1 MKKIVNTFTKI
12 FVRDGK
18 RHKIVAVASLGDEC
32 RNNICTFSI
41 TGQIDIFCFGSW
53 HCKTCGCI
61 TDEICKFF
69 PELKPFVNL
78 HMCNYKGQP
87 FYTVD
92 NGIYYVSQSKEIA
105 MRNLRITEDE
115 YDALLPVAELN
126 DKDYFVYKLFKLG
139 IVKRWKS
146 EADKFISF
154 LLYKG
159 DEWENPTGESWENP
173 YTISDERP
181 TIKLTGS
188 IIALVESRLKKG
200 YYTKE
205 NIDKIL
211 QQRRADEIS
220 KKRQSVI
227 EEYYKKTEKARNE
240 RDVMLYILDHG
251 ISIDNV
257 IYYDYNN
264 TVKFNWLDYKEQI
277 TQEQFVD
284 FVNNLEYD
292 KLPDGIQFVLGDGK

>member
-1 MKKIVNTFTKI
+1 
-12 FVRDGK
+12 
-18 RHKIVAVASLGDEC
+18 
-32 RNNICTFSI
+32 
-41 TGQIDIFCFGSW
+41 
-53 HCKTCGCI
+53 
-61 TDEICKFF
+61 
-69 PELKPFVNL
+69 
-78 HMCNYKGQP
+78 
-87 FYTVD
+87 
-92 NGIYYVSQSKEIA
+92 

-115 YDALLPVAELN
+115 YDALLPAAELN

-146 EADKFISF
+146 EADKFIEF
-154 LLYKG
+154 LLRQG
-159 DEWENPTGESWENP
+159 GEWENP

-181 TIKLTGS
+181 TIKLTGG
-188 IIALVESRLKKG
+188 IRALVESRLKKG

-220 KKRQSVI
+220 KKRQSII

-251 ISIDNV
+251 LPADNA
-257 IYYDYNN
+257 IYYNCDN
-264 TVKFNWLDYKEQI
+264 TVKFNWSPYRKQI

-284 FVNNLEYD
+284 FVNNLEHD

>member
-18 RHKIVAVASLGDEC
+18 RHRIVAVASLGDEC

-61 TDEICKFF
+61 TDEIYKFF

-115 YDALLPVAELN
+115 YGALLPAAELN
-126 DKDYFVYKLFKLG
+126 DKDYFVYKLFQLG

-146 EADKFISF
+146 EADKFIEF
-154 LLYKG
+154 LLRQG
-159 DEWENPTGESWENP
+159 GEWENP

-181 TIKLTGS
+181 TIKLTGG
-188 IIALVESRLKKG
+188 IRALVESRLKKG

-211 QQRRADEIS
+211 QQRRAEEIS
-220 KKRQSVI
+220 KKRQSII

-251 ISIDNV
+251 LSIGNV

-277 TQEQFVD
+277 TKEQFD
-284 FVNNLEYD
+284 NFIGNLD
-292 KLPDGIQFVLGDGK
+292 PSKLPEGIKFSIDIKK